1 MAPTRNVNLRFE
13 PSTPVVFIHDAPPC
27 STAYI
32 IDVPQIPSPNP
43 GQTTIAGEQEERP
56 THIRLKTLKKEAKL
70 KVETPPPSYDE
81 CVEKGIIVD

>member
-1 MAPTRNVNLRFE
+1 VSNPRVSIHEAPL
-13 PSTPVVFIHDAPPC
+13 C

-32 IDVPQIPSPNP
+32 INVPQIPSPNP

-56 THIRLKTLKKEAKL
+56 THIRLKKLKKEAKL

-81 CVEKGIIVD
+81 CMEKGIIVD